1 MGPDSFMYAS
11 ELLHRS
17 IIKICAGFSEVFEQ
31 SRIHPEGRVNIRK
44 FQKIYSILRQWIVL

>member
-1 MGPDSFMYAS
+1 MGPDSFMYVS

-17 IIKICAGFSEVFEQ
+17 IIKICAGSSAVFEQ
-31 SRIHPEGRVNIRK
+31 SRIHPEWRVNIRK